1 MGQSLWKREQDLN
14 LRLPAYE
21 AGELPDCSTPLQA
34 LYCFYRLLATH
45 LDHCREQMQKRVR

>member
-21 AGELPDCSTPLQA
+21 AGELPDCSTPAA
-34 LYCFYRLLATH
+34 LLPSSIAFHERSAY
-45 LDHCREQMQKRVR
+45 